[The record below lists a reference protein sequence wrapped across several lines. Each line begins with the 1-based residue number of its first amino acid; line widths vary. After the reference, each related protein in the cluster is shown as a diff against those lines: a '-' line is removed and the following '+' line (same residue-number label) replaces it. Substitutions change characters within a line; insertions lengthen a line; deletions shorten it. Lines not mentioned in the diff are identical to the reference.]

1 MMTRHTAYIGVGS
14 NLGDR
19 RAYLYE
25 AVDRLHRHAS
35 VAVER
40 CSSIYETAPVG
51 LTEQPHF
58 LNMAVA
64 VSTALSPHELLELM
78 LEMEQQ
84 LGRVRTVRYGPR
96 TIDLDLLMYGNLTID
111 SERLALPHPRMNER
125 GFVLI
130 PLLDIIAS
138 GDGPPDAHQ
147 LRSALERAEGKED
160 IVLWQTTD
168 WRCASGRFAN

>member
-1 MMTRHTAYIGVGS
+1 MTRHTAYIGVGS

-25 AVDRLHRHAS
+25 AVGRLNAHEFIT
-35 VAVER
+35 VER

-58 LNMAVA
+58 LNMAIA
-64 VSTALSPHELLELM
+64 VSTELSPDKLLELL
-78 LEMEQQ
+78 LETEQQ
-84 LGRVRTVRYGPR
+84 LGRIRTVRYGPR
-96 TIDLDLLMYGNLTID
+96 TIDLDLLMYADITVD
-111 SERLALPHPRMNER
+111 TERLELPHPRMCER

-130 PLLDIIAS
+130 PLLDIIAP
-138 GDGPPDAHQ
+138 GDGPPDESQ